1 MQVTEEK
8 LRDLIEDFNGWVSCP
23 CSECNYAKSH
33 GIDLRASAHKLA
45 EYLAEELKNDTIK
58 T

>member
-1 MQVTEEK
+1 MKVTEEQ
-8 LRDLIEDFNGWVSCP
+8 LLELIDNFYGWVSCP

-33 GIDLRASAHKLA
+33 GIDIRATSKNLA
-45 EYLAEELKNDTIK
+45 AYLFEELNNDTIK